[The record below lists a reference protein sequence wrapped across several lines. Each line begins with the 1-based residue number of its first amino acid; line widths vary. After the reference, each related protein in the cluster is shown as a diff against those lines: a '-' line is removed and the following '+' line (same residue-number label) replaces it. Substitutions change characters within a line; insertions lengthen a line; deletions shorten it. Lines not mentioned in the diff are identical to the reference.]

1 MPGSQR
7 EALLEL
13 AEAVGLAVVLAV
25 VIIAFVAQSFLVQ
38 GQSMEPSL
46 HNGERLLVDKL
57 TYRFREPRRGE
68 IVVFRVPS
76 DPSRRFIKRVIGVP
90 GDVIEFR
97 EGRVVL
103 NGQVLTENYALGPTL
118 SDRPRQT
125 VPPGRYFVLGD
136 NRVNSE
142 DSRFADVGFVPR
154 ELIVGRALLVYWPL
168 YRAGLVQVPAIFA
181 STRP

>member
-1 MPGSQR
+1 MAGSHR

-13 AEAVGLAVVLAV
+13 AEAVGLAVILAV

-38 GQSMEPSL
+38 GQSMEPTL

-97 EGRVVL
+97 DGRVVL
-103 NGQVLTENYALGPTL
+103 NGQVLRETYAVGPTL
-118 SDRPRQT
+118 AERARQT

-136 NRVNSE
+136 NRANSE
-142 DSRFADVGFVPR
+142 DSRFAEVGFVPR
-154 ELIVGRALLVYWPL
+154 ELIVGRALFVYWPI
-168 YRAGLVQVPAIFA
+168 YRAGLVEVPAIFA

>member
-1 MPGSQR
+1 MSQSQR

-13 AEAVGLAVVLAV
+13 AEAVGLAAVLAV

-38 GQSMEPSL
+38 GQSMEPTL
-46 HNGERLLVDKL
+46 HDGERLLVDKL

-76 DPSRRFIKRVIGVP
+76 DPSRRFIKRIMGAP
-90 GDVIEFR
+90 GDVLEFR
-97 EGRVVL
+97 DGRVIL
-103 NGQVLTENYALGPTL
+103 NGQVLRESYAVGPTL
-118 SDRPRQT
+118 SGRIRQT

-136 NRVNSE
+136 NRANSE

-154 ELIVGRALLVYWPL
+154 ELIVGRAVLVYWPV
-168 YRAGLVQVPAIFA
+168 YRAGLVEVPAIFA
-181 STRP
+181 SSRP